1 MSHDRYIKCWRSVRQ
16 NHSRKNIKCL
26 EPGLTHTPKSLKVQ
40 DCFHHNENEFYLYNA
55 RLKKIDDLLHN
66 ATERRFAAA
75 ACIDCTRADPESS
88 VKTQFMAFED
98 RGNLGSYVVGQNDVC
113 DEDTRF
119 LNIRSVTNRDGE
131 ICKFVIK
138 RDILRHF
145 SKHPVDTRYEA
156 YGRTRR
162 VHFTINIDSPEMANL
177 RKS

>member
-1 MSHDRYIKCWRSVRQ
+1 VI
-16 NHSRKNIKCL
+16 
-26 EPGLTHTPKSLKVQ
+26 
-40 DCFHHNENEFYLYNA
+40 
-55 RLKKIDDLLHN
+55 
-66 ATERRFAAA
+66 ERHFAAA

-98 RGNLGSYVVGQNDVC
+98 RRNLGSYVVGQNDVC
-113 DEDTRF
+113 DEDTGF
-119 LNIRSVTNRDGE
+119 LNIRSGTNRDGE

-145 SKHPVDTRYEA
+145 STHPVDTRYKA

-177 RKS
+177 IQLMFDEDRHVVDVYLEKIYGKYFLRNTFLSFSINE